1 MKKKQRETRFF
12 WNHWKLGVM
21 FKISTPRRLKSIQNI
36 WNHIFDRRCETV
48 DRKKESGRI
57 KETRLLYKFIM
68 TINWGLC
75 FLYTSFSSEAGAC
88 CLFTHDEYHKKK
100 KSNSWIQASYY
111 LPISQHLCCINAQD
125 PLSLFFFPFPP
136 SVGKLIQQID
146 YLSNFLHYIIF
157 LSLPVSSF
165 AVLRAV
171 PEVQMG
177 HWQARPDLTHLFWT
191 AGFPGLHWSHLRPE
205 TNQVGNF
212 KVYLIL

>member
-1 MKKKQRETRFF
+1 MQSSSSPFSPSPLDRHCHHLGSNGHAHRQHASRSETRQKDSSMKKKQRETRFF

-88 CLFTHDEYHKKK
+88 CLFTHDEYHKK
-100 KSNSWIQASYY
+100 SLLLAPHLSTPLLHQC
-111 LPISQHLCCINAQD
+111 PGPSQ
-125 PLSLFFFPFPP
+125 SFFFFLPP
-136 SVGKLIQQID
+136 K
-146 YLSNFLHYIIF
+146 
-157 LSLPVSSF
+157 
-165 AVLRAV
+165 R
-171 PEVQMG
+171 
-177 HWQARPDLTHLFWT
+177 WQADTTNRLF
-191 AGFPGLHWSHLRPE
+191 
-205 TNQVGNF
+205 
-212 KVYLIL
+212 I

>member
-1 MKKKQRETRFF
+1 MQSSSSPFSPSPLDRHCHHLGSNGHAHRQHASRAETRQKDSSMKKKQRETRFF

-100 KSNSWIQASYY
+100 KSNSWIQASY
-111 LPISQHLCCINAQD
+111 
-125 PLSLFFFPFPP
+125 
-136 SVGKLIQQID
+136 
-146 YLSNFLHYIIF
+146 
-157 LSLPVSSF
+157 
-165 AVLRAV
+165 
-171 PEVQMG
+171 
-177 HWQARPDLTHLFWT
+177 
-191 AGFPGLHWSHLRPE
+191 
-205 TNQVGNF
+205 
-212 KVYLIL
+212 

>member
-68 TINWGLC
+68 TINWGLW

-88 CLFTHDEYHKKK
+88 CLFTHDEYHKKRSQIAGYK
-100 KSNSWIQASYY
+100 PLISSPSLNTSVASM
-111 LPISQHLCCINAQD
+111 PRT
-125 PLSLFFFPFPP
+125 LSVFFFFFS

-177 HWQARPDLTHLFWT
+177 HSQARPDLTHLFWT

-205 TNQVGNF
+205 TNQVGKF

>member
-1 MKKKQRETRFF
+1 MQSSSSPFSPSPLDRHCHHLGSNGHAHRQHASRSETRQKDRSMKKKQRETRFF

-100 KSNSWIQASYY
+100 RSQIAGYKPLISSPSLNTSVASM
-111 LPISQHLCCINAQD
+111 PRT
-125 PLSLFFFPFPP
+125 LSVFFFFPSP
-136 SVGKLIQQID
+136 
-146 YLSNFLHYIIF
+146 
-157 LSLPVSSF
+157 
-165 AVLRAV
+165 
-171 PEVQMG
+171 
-177 HWQARPDLTHLFWT
+177 QALASWY
-191 AGFPGLHWSHLRPE
+191 
-205 TNQVGNF
+205 N
-212 KVYLIL
+212 K